1 MAVHQEPVH
10 TMALFLDSSTEGR
23 RMTGAAEARQL
34 TLMLAARGLANGPF
48 GHHST
53 CKHHVRRGGRVK
65 AFNDEAGSVF
75 IC

>member
-1 MAVHQEPVH
+1 
-10 TMALFLDSSTEGR
+10 
-23 RMTGAAEARQL
+23 MTGAVEARQL
-34 TLMLAARGLANGPF
+34 TLMLAARAHANGQS

-65 AFNDEAGSVF
+65 TFNDEAGSVF